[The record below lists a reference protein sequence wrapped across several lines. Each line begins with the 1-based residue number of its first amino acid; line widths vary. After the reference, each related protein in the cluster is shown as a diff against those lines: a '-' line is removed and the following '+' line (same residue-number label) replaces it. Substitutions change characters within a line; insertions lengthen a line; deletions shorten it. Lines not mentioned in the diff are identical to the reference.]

1 MPENLVNKNVD
12 HILDNTEDGK
22 AKQIAYS
29 GLIIRIV
36 KKHKDPM
43 QTTFEIVYDSAYN
56 DNGDSDAMMENLM
69 KKIPMSMLYCKIITK
84 EI

>member
-1 MPENLVNKNVD
+1 
-12 HILDNTEDGK
+12 
-22 AKQIAYS
+22 
-29 GLIIRIV
+29 
-36 KKHKDPM
+36 M

-69 KKIPMSMLYCKIITK
+69 KKIPMSMLYCKIIKK